1 MNPAAAYF
9 IRWASWMYLRELEN
23 HLPKSFSQYEKNL
36 EKKRF
41 CERTLQLMIEICI
54 DISQL
59 LVKELKLGLP
69 TEEESVFEKLE
80 QSKVISPALKRKLIE
95 MKKFRNVLIHKYTD
109 IIDRLVYEHA
119 AAEKKDF
126 INFKK
131 EIIAYLKKG
140 IG

>member
-1 MNPAAAYF
+1 MDEFHRRILY
-9 IRWASWMYLRELEN
+9 SLGQLDVYLKELEV

-95 MKKFRNVLIHKYTD
+95 MKKFRNVLIHKYTG
-109 IIDRLVYEHA
+109 IIDRLV
-119 AAEKKDF
+119 
-126 INFKK
+126 
-131 EIIAYLKKG
+131 
-140 IG
+140 